1 METKL
6 LSQFVGDP
14 QQHSIERAIEHGAY
28 QAWQKVLKE
37 IAPADL
43 IQIVKDSGL
52 RGRGGAGFPTGMKWG
67 FVPKETLKPKY
78 LCCNADESEPGT
90 CKDRV
95 LLGGDPHAVVE
106 GRMIAS
112 YALDCHTAFFYS
124 RGEYDVG
131 QVRMSKAIDDAYAKG
146 FLGKNI
152 LGSGYDLDIVV
163 HRGGGAYICGE
174 ETALLSSLEGDKG
187 LARLKPPF
195 PAVEGLYNCPT
206 IINNVETLANLPH
219 IVMKGAQWFA
229 GLGTEKSKGTRIF
242 SVSGHVKNPGN
253 YELELGY
260 SLRDL
265 VYGLAGGILDDKPLK
280 AIIPGGS
287 STPLLLPDKIDTKLD
302 FESVAAAGSMLGS
315 GAVIVIHEETCIVW
329 VAEILAHFYM
339 HESCGKCTPCRQG
352 TGWMYEILR
361 RIEAGHGKME
371 DIDTLLDIADN
382 IEGNTICPLGDAAAV
397 PVISTVKLFRDEY
410 VYHIEHGK
418 CKVRSQFRLRVK

>member
-6 LSQFVGDP
+6 LTQFVGDP
-14 QQHSIERAIEHGAY
+14 QQHTIERAIEHGAY

-37 IAPADL
+37 IAPAAL

-52 RGRGGAGFPTGMKWG
+52 RGRGGAGFPAGMKWG
-67 FVPKETLKPKY
+67 FVPKDSPKPEY

-95 LLGGDPHAVVE
+95 LLEGDPHAVVE
-106 GRMIAS
+106 GMMIAS
-112 YALDCHTAFFYS
+112 YAIGCHTAFFYI
-124 RGEYDVG
+124 RGEYDVS
-131 QVRMSKAIDDAYAKG
+131 QVRMSKAIDAAYAKG

-229 GLGTEKSKGTRIF
+229 SLGTEKSKGTRIF
-242 SVSGHVKNPGN
+242 SVSGHVKKPGN

-260 SLRDL
+260 PLKDL

-315 GAVIVIHEETCIVW
+315 GAIIVIHEETCIVW

-361 RIEAGHGKME
+361 RIEAGRGKME

-397 PVISTVKLFRDEY
+397 PVISTIKLFRDEY

-418 CKVRSQFRLRVK
+418 CKVQSQFKLRAK

>member
-6 LSQFVGDP
+6 LTQHVGDP
-14 QQHSIERAIEHGAY
+14 QQHTIERAIEHGAY
-28 QAWQKVLKE
+28 QAWRKVLKE

-43 IQIVKDSGL
+43 ISMARESGL
-52 RGRGGAGFPTGMKWG
+52 RGRGGAGFPTGMKWS
-67 FVPKETLKPKY
+67 FVPKDSPKPKY

-95 LLGGDPHAVVE
+95 LLEGDPHAVVE
-106 GRMIAS
+106 GMMIAS
-112 YALDCHTAFFYS
+112 YAIDCHTAFFYI

-131 QVRMSKAIDDAYAKG
+131 QVRMSKAIDEAYAKG
-146 FLGKNI
+146 YLGKNI

-187 LARLKPPF
+187 LSRLKPPF
-195 PAVEGLYNCPT
+195 PAVEGLYSCPT

-229 GLGTEKSKGTRIF
+229 GLGTEKSKGTRII

-260 SLRDL
+260 SLKDL
-265 VYGLAGGILDDKPLK
+265 IYGLAGGILDDKPLK

-315 GAVIVIHEETCIVW
+315 GAVIVLHEETCIVW

-339 HESCGKCTPCRQG
+339 HESCGKC
-352 TGWMYEILR
+352 
-361 RIEAGHGKME
+361 
-371 DIDTLLDIADN
+371 
-382 IEGNTICPLGDAAAV
+382 
-397 PVISTVKLFRDEY
+397 
-410 VYHIEHGK
+410 
-418 CKVRSQFRLRVK
+418 